1 MFDFQNP
8 PRVAFCATPPGGRIV
23 RPGEARFA
31 DAQDASPRRW
41 RAIGLTLLAAA
52 ALSACSFIPK
62 YERPEAPVASQ
73 FPGPQP
79 AAAADAK
86 TGADIAWREFIG
98 DARLRELIALALK
111 NNRDLRVATL
121 NIEQVRAQYQIRRAD
136 QFPTIGLAAT
146 GNRQPDGNGGITSV
160 YSVGLALSS
169 WEIDFFGR
177 LGALKEAA
185 LAQYLASEEA
195 RRAAQTS
202 LVAAV
207 ASTWLSLQANDELL
221 VLTERTV
228 ATREDSLRLSK
239 LRFDNGA
246 TSALDLRQAE
256 SLTAAAQ
263 SALAQQRRLR
273 ALDINALTL
282 LVGQAPPAELLPVP
296 PAAPARSANA
306 NDVAVPTAPA
316 PAPAAPMLRDVPAG
330 LPSDLLTRRPDIR
343 QAEQQLIAA
352 NANIGAARAA
362 FFPRISLTATA
373 GTASSSL
380 SGLFKD
386 GSWGFTMA
394 PQALLPI
401 FDAGRNRANLDSSN
415 AGRDLAVAQYEK
427 AIQTAFRE
435 VADALAGSATLG
447 DQLSAQQV
455 QATAEAERFR
465 LAELRYRNGV
475 ASFLDVLDAQRS
487 LFATQQALAQTRL
500 AQQQNQVNLYKALGG
515 GWGQE

>member
-1 MFDFQNP
+1 MFDM
-8 PRVAFCATPPGGRIV
+8 TPSRAAGV
-23 RPGEARFA
+23 RMRG
-31 DAQDASPRRW
+31 PRRSL
-41 RAIGLTLLAAA
+41 RLALSALAVA
-52 ALSACSFIPK
+52 ALSACSMVPK
-62 YERPEAPVASQ
+62 YERPAAPVEAQ
-73 FPGPQP
+73 YPALAP
-79 AAAADAK
+79 AAAAGVPS
-86 TGADIAWREFIG
+86 GADLAWREFVG
-98 DARLRELIALALK
+98 DARLRQLIELALK

-121 NIEQVRAQYQIRRAD
+121 NIEQVRAQYQVSRSN
-136 QFPTIGLAAT
+136 QFPSIGLAAT
-146 GNRQPDGNGGITSV
+146 GNRQPDGTGGITSV
-160 YSVGLALSS
+160 YSFGLALSS

-202 LVAAV
+202 LIAAV

-221 VLTERTV
+221 ALTERTV
-228 ATREDSLRLSK
+228 LTREDSLRLSK

-273 ALDINALTL
+273 ALDVNALTL
-282 LVGQAPPAELLPVP
+282 LVGQTPPADLLPVP
-296 PAAPARSANA
+296 PTMPAATSANGGG
-306 NDVAVPTAPA
+306 NSNGTAVPMAPV
-316 PAPAAPMLRDVPAG
+316 PAASILREVPAG
-330 LPSDLLTRRPDIR
+330 LPSDLLTRRADIR

-362 FFPRISLTATA
+362 FFPRISLTASA

-386 GSWGFTMA
+386 GTWGFTLA

-401 FDAGRNRANLDSSN
+401 FDAGRNRANLDASN
-415 AGRDLAVAQYEK
+415 AARDIAVAQYEK

-447 DQLSAQQV
+447 DQLSAQQL

-465 LAELRYRNGV
+465 LADLRYRNGV

-487 LFATQQALAQTRL
+487 LFTTQQALAQTRL
-500 AQQQNQVNLYKALGG
+500 AQQQNQVALYKALGG
-515 GWGQE
+515 GWGPE